1 MEVNEH
7 VRDQIFEIIEK
18 QMKDNTPPEINLTY
32 KRLKDQ
38 GCTDFVAKQYI
49 GQCLAMEIFG
59 ALKNQEPYNEARYI
73 KNLKQLPKEP
83 SS

>member
-7 VRDQIFEIIEK
+7 LRDEIFEIIEK

-32 KRLKDQ
+32 ERLKGQ
-38 GCTDFVAKQYI
+38 GYTDFVAKQYI
-49 GQCLAMEIFG
+49 GQCLVIEIFG
-59 ALKNQEPYNEARYI
+59 AIKNHKQYDETRYI

-83 SS
+83 SP